1 MDEIKIFAL
10 NGQLGY
16 GFPADSYK
24 NGIAKN
30 PDVIGVDA
38 GSSDG
43 GPAFLGSGTSLTD
56 EKAVKRDLEFVLA
69 DAVNRKIPFI
79 IGSAGTSGGE
89 PHIAREVRLIKE
101 LAKEHDLHFKMAII
115 HSEVPKEYIKKK
127 LKEGKVHP
135 LGDFVP
141 ELTEETI
148 DNAVRIVGQMGVT
161 PFIKALDAGAD
172 VIVGGRS
179 CDTAIYACLPIK
191 LGFSPALSFHA
202 AKVIECGAYCC
213 TPGEGADGMFATIRN
228 NDFILESVN
237 KDRNVSPVS
246 VAAHTLYEQGHPSV
260 FYEPDGAVICTDCEF
275 EQYENDP
282 KKVRVEGTKFDPAK
296 GKWTIKLE
304 GAVLEGYRTI
314 SIAGIRDPYMIKHID
329 EVIAGVTKNT
339 ETTMGSGKD
348 VGYTLNFRVYG
359 KNAVMGD
366 LEYVPCTSSELG
378 VIIDV
383 VAKDQKTANAIC
395 AITRSFLL
403 HYPYPERRTTGG
415 NIAIP
420 FSPSDIPMGPVY
432 KFGIY
437 HLIDVDDPN
446 ELFPIEE
453 VEV

>member
-1 MDEIKIFAL
+1 MNEIKIFAL

-16 GFPADSYK
+16 GFPEDSYK
-24 NGIAKN
+24 TGIAKN
-30 PDVIGVDA
+30 PDIIGVDA

-56 EKAVKRDLEFVLA
+56 EKAVKRDLEFVLP
-69 DAVNRKIPFI
+69 DAVGRKIPFI

-89 PHIAREVRLIKE
+89 PHISRDIKLIKQIAREKN
-101 LAKEHDLHFKMAII
+101 LHFKIAVI
-115 HSEVPKEYIKKK
+115 HSEVSKDYIRRKFREEKI
-127 LKEGKVHP
+127 HP
-135 LGDFVP
+135 LGDYVP
-141 ELTEETI
+141 QLTEEIIENT
-148 DNAVRIVGQMGVT
+148 VRVVGQMGVT
-161 PFIKALDAGAD
+161 PFIRALDTGAD
-172 VIVGGRS
+172 VIVAGRS

-191 LGFSPALSFHA
+191 KGFSPALSFHA
-202 AKVIECGAYCC
+202 AKVMECGAYCC
-213 TPGEGADGMFATIRN
+213 TPGEGADGMFATIRQ

-237 KDRNVSPVS
+237 KHRDVSPIS

-260 FYEPDGAVICTDCEF
+260 FFEPDGAVICTDCKF
-275 EQYENDP
+275 EQYDNDP

-314 SIAGIRDPYMIKHID
+314 SIAGVRDPYMIKHID
-329 EVIAGVTKNT
+329 EVIKGVKYNT
-339 ETTMGSGKD
+339 ECTMGSEEST
-348 VGYTLNFRVYG
+348 GYSLRFRVYG
-359 KNAVMGD
+359 KNAVMGE
-366 LEYVPCTSSELG
+366 LEYMPCTSHELG
-378 VIIDV
+378 IVIET
-383 VAKDQKTANAIC
+383 VAKDQNTANAIC

-437 HLIDVDDPN
+437 HLVDVDDPN
-446 ELFPIEE
+446 ELFSIEE
-453 VEV
+453 MEV